1 MWLPNWMITRFMF
14 LSVIKI
20 YSHFLFVL
28 SGAKEDR
35 VVENIESD
43 GATLKILNTMQK
55 SKVRRE

>member
-20 YSHFLFVL
+20 YSHFLFVF

-43 GATLKILNTMQK
+43 GATLKILNTM
-55 SKVRRE
+55 